1 MRQDVHSGVLALV
14 TRGGYSWGQWALGKG
29 GFKPRS
35 SQYMSSFN
43 DREKAFESK
52 FAHDQ
57 ELKFKATA
65 RRNKLL
71 GQWAAEQMGL
81 SGDAATAYVSE
92 VIRSDLEE
100 PGDDDVFRK
109 IWADFQA
116 KSVDLSEHQLR
127 RQIQDLMEEA
137 IRQVEGK

>member
-1 MRQDVHSGVLALV
+1 
-14 TRGGYSWGQWALGKG
+14 
-29 GFKPRS
+29 
-35 SQYMSSFN
+35 MSSFK

-81 SGDAATAYVSE
+81 SGDAAQAYVSE

-100 PGDDDVFRK
+100 PGDEDLFRK
-109 IWADFQA
+109 VWEDLQA
-116 KSVDLSEHQLR
+116 KQVDLSEHQVR

-137 IRQVEGK
+137 IRQVESK

>member
-1 MRQDVHSGVLALV
+1 
-14 TRGGYSWGQWALGKG
+14 
-29 GFKPRS
+29 
-35 SQYMSSFN
+35 MSSFN
-43 DREKAFESK
+43 DREKAYESK

-71 GQWAAEQMGL
+71 GEWAAEQMSL
-81 SGDAATAYVSE
+81 TGDDAKTYVAE

-100 PGDDDVFRK
+100 PGDEDVFRK

-116 KSVDLSEHQLR
+116 KNVELSEHQVR
-127 RQIQDLMEEA
+127 RQLVDLMEEA
-137 IRQVEGK
+137 IRQIEGK